1 MLGMPPTL
9 LKSAKHVIQHLRI
22 HVAVMAVIP
31 QTFRAIPSGLNT
43 RALNCIHLGP

>member
-1 MLGMPPTL
+1 
-9 LKSAKHVIQHLRI
+9 
-22 HVAVMAVIP
+22 MAVIP